1 MMAQIPSVSQ
11 GLRSAAGTPREL
23 APWIVRA
30 ARIGYVAKAIVYIV
44 VGVLAARAA
53 FGAGGRT
60 TDSRGALASIL
71 EQPFGQVLLVLMA
84 LGLFGYAGWRLL
96 AAITDPEGK
105 GTDAKGI
112 GSRLGDAGA
121 AIVHAALG
129 ISAVRLVAGS
139 GGGSDDQGAQ
149 DWTAKVLSVPLGRWL
164 VGIVAAGVIAYA
176 VYQLYRAYAAKL
188 SKQLDLSSL
197 GADAARWAIR
207 FGRFGLAARGVVFVL
222 IGIFLIRAATQSDA
236 SEARGLGG
244 ALQELEGQTS
254 IPWLFGAVALGLVAY
269 GLYQLVEARYRRIRA
284 P

>member
-1 MMAQIPSVSQ
+1 MAQIPSVSHA
-11 GLRSAAGTPREL
+11 LHRTPGTPREL

-30 ARIGYVAKAIVYIV
+30 ARIGYVAKAIVYVV

-60 TDSRGALASIL
+60 TDSRGALTSIM
-71 EQPFGQVLLVLMA
+71 EQPFGKALLALMA

-96 AAITDPEGK
+96 AAVRDPEGK

-112 GSRLGDAGA
+112 GSRLGDAGKA
-121 AIVHAALG
+121 LAHAALG

-139 GGGSDDQGAQ
+139 GASNGGQGAQ
-149 DWTAKVLSVPLGRWL
+149 DWTARLLSVPLGRWL

-197 GADAARWAIR
+197 SAAAATWTIR

-222 IGIFLIRAATQSDA
+222 IGIFLIRAATQSDP
-236 SEARGLGG
+236 SEARALSG
-244 ALQELEGQTS
+244 ALQELEGQDS